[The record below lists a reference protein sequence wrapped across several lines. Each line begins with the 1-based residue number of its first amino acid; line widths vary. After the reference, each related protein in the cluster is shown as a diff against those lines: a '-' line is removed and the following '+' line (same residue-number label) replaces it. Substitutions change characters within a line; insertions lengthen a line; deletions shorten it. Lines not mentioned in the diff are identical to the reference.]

1 MSTSDVNPDGVNPL
15 EDTES
20 EAALA
25 YAEERRENIRKF
37 VRTNPDYYIKNF
49 DKIGASARF
58 TATFNLMA
66 GIFGP
71 VWYGARGLWT
81 WALPFLILETLAYVQ
96 IARGLFGDLA
106 ADAMARIAS
115 IEGTL
120 ELRRQQLEAAIE
132 SNSDKVDVYQ
142 RTVDSL
148 EANIGGIRAEAEALA
163 AEGPSIVLWGLVLLL
178 VIKTIQSV
186 VANWALETR
195 FSEWLSDRS
204 IRSAMPVSEIVFSA
218 IFMALIVTAA
228 MMHYSFPGRFSLL
241 SHFPTDPNIRLTGI
255 TWVEDFIAFCVR
267 NSEAF
272 FEGLTIGIR
281 ALLDALEVILVQT
294 PWIVIASLIILLT
307 WLTAGIRTAIYS
319 GAFLAYMGLLGFWE
333 AAMTTLALL
342 GTAACLSIVIGI
354 PLGMF
359 AARRPRFY
367 AFIQPIMDFM
377 QTMPAFVFMV
387 PVIAFFGVGK
397 PAAVIVTMIFGGT
410 PVVRLTVLGLRGVPE
425 SVREAAISFGANK
438 WYLLTKVDLP
448 LASPSIRAGI
458 NQTIMLSLAMVV
470 VASLIGAKGLGE
482 DVLEALQ
489 YANVGQGILAGFAIL
504 FCAMILDRIVQGQR
518 K

>member
-1 MSTSDVNPDGVNPL
+1 MRDDDFNPL

-20 EAALA
+20 DAAIA
-25 YAEERRENIRKF
+25 YAEERKDNIRTF
-37 VRTNPDYYIKNF
+37 VRTSPDYYIANF
-49 DKIGASARF
+49 DKVGASARF
-58 TATFNLMA
+58 TATFNVMA
-66 GIFGP
+66 GLFGP
-71 VWYGARGLWT
+71 IWFGARGLWS
-81 WALPFLILETLAYVQ
+81 WALSFLVIEAIAFVQ

-106 ADAMARIAS
+106 SDAMARIAS

-120 ELRRQQLEAAIE
+120 ELRRQQLAAAIE
-132 SNSDKVDVYQ
+132 AGSDRADAFQRAVDG
-142 RTVDSL
+142 L

-163 AEGPSIVLWGLVLLL
+163 ETGPTIALTGLGILLIAKL
-178 VIKTIQSV
+178 AQAV
-186 VANWALETR
+186 VANWALEAR
-195 FSEWLSDRS
+195 FSDWLSDRT
-204 IRSAMPVSEIVFSA
+204 IRSGMPVQQIVFSA
-218 IFMALIVTAA
+218 AFMVLMVAVA
-228 MMHYSFPGRFSLL
+228 MVHYSFPDRFELL
-241 SHFPTDPNIRLTGI
+241 STFPTDPDIRLTSIDG
-255 TWVEDFIAFCVR
+255 V
-267 NSEAF
+267 EAF
-272 FEGLTIGIR
+272 FNWAVLNGEALFDGITYGIR
-281 ALLDALEVILVQT
+281 LMLDALELVFVST
-294 PWIVIASLIILLT
+294 PWIVIAALIVLLT
-307 WLTAGIRTAIYS
+307 WLTAGVRMAIYS

-333 AAMTTLALL
+333 KAMTTLALL

-367 AFIQPIMDFM
+367 AAIQPIMDFM
-377 QTMPAFVFMV
+377 QTMPAFVFMI
-387 PVIAFFGVGK
+387 PVIAFFGTGK
-397 PAAVIVTMIFGGT
+397 PAAVVTTMIFGGT

>member
-1 MSTSDVNPDGVNPL
+1 MSHENVNPL
-15 EDTES
+15 NDTDS
-20 EAALA
+20 EAARA
-25 YAEERRENIRKF
+25 YLEERRDNIRTF
-37 VRTNPDYYIKNF
+37 VRTSPEYYIRNF
-49 DKIGASARF
+49 DRIGASARF
-58 TATFNLMA
+58 TPTFNPLA
-66 GIFGP
+66 GLFGP
-71 VWYGARGLWT
+71 IWFGARGLWS
-81 WALPFLILETLAYVQ
+81 WALPFLILEALAFVQ
-96 IARGLFGDLA
+96 IARGLFGDLGA
-106 ADAMARIAS
+106 EAMARIAS

-120 ELRRQQLEAAIE
+120 ELRRRQLAAAIE
-132 SNSDKVDVYQ
+132 DNSDKVDVYR

-163 AEGPSIVLWGLVLLL
+163 AEGPTVALTGLLILLL
-178 VIKTIQSV
+178 AKAAQSIS
-186 VANWALETR
+186 ANWALEAR
-195 FSEWLSDRS
+195 FSDWLSDRT
-204 IRSAMPVSEIVFSA
+204 IRHGMPVRQIVFSA
-218 IFMALIVTAA
+218 VFMVLIVAA
-228 MMHYSFPGRFSLL
+228 AVMHYSFPDRFSLL
-241 SHFPTDPNIRLTGI
+241 SAFPTDPVIRLDGI
-255 TWVEDFIAFCVR
+255 AWV
-267 NSEAF
+267 EAF
-272 FEGLTIGIR
+272 FNWAVLNGEPLFDGITYFIR
-281 ALLDALEVILVQT
+281 LVLDALELVFVST

-307 WLTAGIRTAIYS
+307 WLTAGVRMSIYS
-319 GAFLAYMGLLGFWE
+319 GAFLAYMGLLGFWDK
-333 AAMTTLALL
+333 AMTTLALL
-342 GTAACLSIVIGI
+342 GTAACLSILIGI

-377 QTMPAFVFMV
+377 QTMPAFVFMI
-387 PVIAFFGVGK
+387 PVIAFFGTGK
-397 PAAVIVTMIFGGT
+397 PAAVVTTMIFGGT

-504 FCAMILDRIVQGQR
+504 FCAMILDRIVQGGR
-518 K
+518 R

>member
-1 MSTSDVNPDGVNPL
+1 MTDAAQNPL
-15 EDTES
+15 EATDTDV
-20 EAALA
+20 ARA
-25 YAEERRENIRKF
+25 YAAERRENIRTF
-37 VRTNPDYYIKNF
+37 VRTNPEYYITQF
-49 DKIGASARF
+49 DKIGASAKF
-58 TATFNLMA
+58 TATFNAMA
-66 GIFGP
+66 GLFGP
-71 VWYGARGLWT
+71 IWFGARGLWS
-81 WALPFLILETLAYVQ
+81 WALPFLILETMAFVQ

-106 ADAMARIAS
+106 ADARARIAS

-120 ELRRQQLEAAIE
+120 ELRQQQLAAAIE
-132 SNSDKVDVYQ
+132 SGSDKVDVYQ

-148 EANIGGIRAEAEALA
+148 EAAIGGIRAEAEVIASQGVWIALSGLA
-163 AEGPSIVLWGLVLLL
+163 ILIVA
-178 VIKTIQSV
+178 KAFQAT
-186 VANWALETR
+186 VANWALEAR
-195 FSEWLSDRS
+195 FSDWLSDRTV
-204 IRSAMPVSEIVFSA
+204 RSGLPVSHIVFSA
-218 IFMALIVTAA
+218 IFMVLIVCAA
-228 MMHYSFPGRFSLL
+228 MLHYSLPGRFTLL
-241 SHFPTDPNIRLTGI
+241 SDFPTNPNYRLNSI
-255 TWVEDFIAFCVR
+255 AWVEAFFAFCVA
-267 NSEAF
+267 NGEALF
-272 FEGLTIGIR
+272 DLITYGIR
-281 ALLDALEVILVQT
+281 LILDALELIFVST

-307 WLTAGIRTAIYS
+307 WLTAGIRTAIWS
-319 GAFLAYMGLLGFWE
+319 AAFLSYMGLLGFWE
-333 AAMTTLALL
+333 KAMTTLALL
-342 GTAACLSIVIGI
+342 GTAACLSILIGI

-359 AARRPRFY
+359 CARRPRFY

-377 QTMPAFVFMV
+377 QTMPAFVFMI
-387 PVIAFFGVGK
+387 PVIAFFGTGK
-397 PAAVIVTMIFGGT
+397 PAAVVTTMIFGGT

-438 WYLLTKVDLP
+438 WYLLTRVDLP

>member
-1 MSTSDVNPDGVNPL
+1 MRDEDINPL

-25 YAEERRENIRKF
+25 YAQERKDNIRTF
-37 VRTNPDYYIKNF
+37 VRTNPDYYIANF
-49 DKIGASARF
+49 DKVGASSRF
-58 TATFNLMA
+58 TPTFNVMA
-66 GIFGP
+66 GLFGP
-71 VWYGARGLWT
+71 IWFGARGLWS
-81 WALPFLILETLAYVQ
+81 WALPFLIIEAIAFVQ

-120 ELRRQQLEAAIE
+120 ELRRQQLAAAIE
-132 SNSDKVDVYQ
+132 SGSDRVDAFQ
-142 RTVDSL
+142 RAVDGL

-163 AEGPSIVLWGLVLLL
+163 EQGPTIALTGLVILIL
-178 VIKTIQSV
+178 VKLVQAVT
-186 VANWALETR
+186 ANWALEAR
-195 FSEWLSDRS
+195 FSEWLSDRTV
-204 IRSAMPVSEIVFSA
+204 RSGLPVDQIVFSA
-218 IFMALIVTAA
+218 IFMVLIVAVA
-228 MMHYSFPGRFSLL
+228 MVHYSFPGRFSLL
-241 SHFPTDPNIRLTGI
+241 NAFPTDPDIRLTSI
-255 TWVEDFIAFCVR
+255 AWVEDFIAFCVR
-267 NSEAF
+267 NSETF
-272 FEGLTIGIR
+272 FDGLTIGIR
-281 ALLDALEVILVQT
+281 TILDALEVILVET
-294 PWIVIASLIILLT
+294 PWIVIASLIVLLT

-319 GAFLAYMGLLGFWE
+319 GAFLSYMGLLGFWE

-342 GTAACLSIVIGI
+342 GTAACLSIAIGI

-438 WYLLTKVDLP
+438 WYLLTRVDLP
-448 LASPSIRAGI
+448 LAGPSIRAGI

>member
-1 MSTSDVNPDGVNPL
+1 MTDVNADLGVNPL
-15 EDTES
+15 EDTSS

-25 YAEERRENIRKF
+25 YAEERRDNIRTF
-37 VRTNPDYYIKNF
+37 VRTSPEYYIRMF
-49 DKIGASARF
+49 DKIGASASF
-58 TATFNLMA
+58 TATFNAMA
-66 GIFGP
+66 GLFGP
-71 VWYGARGLWT
+71 IWFGARGLWN
-81 WALPFLILETLAYVQ
+81 WALPFLILEALAYVQ

-120 ELRRQQLEAAIE
+120 ELRKQQLASAIE
-132 SNSDKVDVYQ
+132 TGSDKVDVYQ

-148 EANIGGIRAEAEALA
+148 EANIGGIRAEAEALG
-163 AEGPSIVLWGLVLLL
+163 AEGPTIALTGLAILIVVKLA
-178 VIKTIQSV
+178 QSLM
-186 VANWALETR
+186 ANWALEAR
-195 FSEWLSDRS
+195 FSDWLSDRA
-204 IRSAMPVSEIVFSA
+204 IRSGMPVSQIVFSA
-218 IFMALIVTAA
+218 IFMVLIVATA
-228 MMHYSFPGRFSLL
+228 MLHYSFPGRFTLL
-241 SHFPTDPNIRLTGI
+241 GEFPTDPDIRLGSI
-255 TWVEDFIAFCVR
+255 DRV
-267 NSEAF
+267 EAF
-272 FEGLTIGIR
+272 FNWAVLNGEALFDAITYFIR
-281 ALLDALEVILVQT
+281 LVLDALELVFVST
-294 PWIVIASLIILLT
+294 PWIVVAALIVLLT
-307 WLTAGIRTAIYS
+307 WLTAGVRMAIYS

-333 AAMTTLALL
+333 KAMTTLALL
-342 GTAACLSIVIGI
+342 GTAACLSILIGI

-367 AFIQPIMDFM
+367 SFIQPIMDFM
-377 QTMPAFVFMV
+377 QTMPAFVFMI
-387 PVIAFFGVGK
+387 PVIAFFGTGK
-397 PAAVIVTMIFGGT
+397 PAAVVTTMIFGGT

-489 YANVGQGILAGFAIL
+489 YANVGQGILAGFSIL
-504 FCAMILDRIVQGQR
+504 FCAMILDRIVQGGR

>member
-1 MSTSDVNPDGVNPL
+1 MTQSDVNPL
-15 EDTES
+15 EDTTS
-20 EAALA
+20 EAAQA
-25 YAEERRENIRKF
+25 YARERQESIRKF
-37 VRTNPDYYIKNF
+37 VRTSPEYYIENF
-49 DKIGASARF
+49 DKIGASSRF
-58 TATFNLMA
+58 TATFNFFA
-66 GIFGP
+66 GLFGP
-71 VWYGARGLWT
+71 VWYGARGLWS
-81 WALPFLILETLAYVQ
+81 WALPFLILETLAFVQ
-96 IARGLFGDLA
+96 MARGLFGDLA
-106 ADAMARIAS
+106 ADARARIES

-120 ELRRQQLEAAIE
+120 ELRRQQLAAAIE
-132 SNSDKVDVYQ
+132 SGSDKVDVYQ

-163 AEGPSIVLWGLVLLL
+163 AEGPTIALTGLVILL
-178 VIKTIQSV
+178 VVKAVQAV
-186 VANWALETR
+186 VANWALEAR
-195 FSEWLSDRS
+195 FSEWLSDSSVRS
-204 IRSAMPVSEIVFSA
+204 GMPVQHIVLSA
-218 IFMALIVTAA
+218 ILMVLIVSAA
-228 MMHYSFPGRFSLL
+228 MLHYSFPGRYDLL
-241 SHFPTDPNIRLTGI
+241 SNFPTDPDIRLTGI
-255 TWVEDFIAFCVR
+255 QWVEDLIAWCVI
-267 NSEAF
+267 NSELF
-272 FEGLTIGIR
+272 FDLLTGGIR

-294 PWIVIASLIILLT
+294 PWIVIAALIVLLT

-333 AAMTTLALL
+333 GAMTTLALL

-367 AFIQPIMDFM
+367 RFIQPIMDFM

-489 YANVGQGILAGFAIL
+489 YANVGQGILAGFSIL
-504 FCAMILDRIVQGQR
+504 FCAMILDRIVQGGR
-518 K
+518 R

>member
-1 MSTSDVNPDGVNPL
+1 MSDTEFNPL
-15 EDTES
+15 DDPNS
-20 EAALA
+20 DAAQA
-25 YAEERRENIRKF
+25 YAEERRENIRTF
-37 VRTNPDYYIKNF
+37 VRTSPDYYIENF
-49 DKIGASARF
+49 NKIGASSRF
-58 TATFNLMA
+58 TPTFNLMA
-66 GIFGP
+66 GLFGP
-71 VWYGARGLWT
+71 IWFGGRGLWS
-81 WALPFLILETLAYVQ
+81 WALPFLIIEALALVQ

-120 ELRRQQLEAAIE
+120 DLRRRQLAAAIE
-132 SNSDKVDVYQ
+132 DGSDRVEAFQ
-142 RTVDSL
+142 RAVDSL
-148 EANIGGIRAEAEALA
+148 EANIGGIREEAAALA
-163 AEGPSIVLWGLVLLL
+163 AQGPQIVIVGILILL
-178 VIKTIQSV
+178 VAKAVQAT
-186 VANWALETR
+186 VANWALEAR
-195 FSEWLSDRS
+195 FSDWVSDRT
-204 IRSAMPVSEIVFSA
+204 IRSGMPVSHVLLSAVFMS
-218 IFMALIVTAA
+218 LIVLAA
-228 MMHYSFPGRFSLL
+228 MLHYSFPGRFELL
-241 SHFPTDPNIRLTGI
+241 SDFPTDPGIRLTSIDWVENFFDWAVLNGDALFDGI
-255 TWVEDFIAFCVR
+255 TWV
-267 NSEAF
+267 
-272 FEGLTIGIR
+272 IR
-281 ALLDALEVILVQT
+281 VVLDALEIIFVST
-294 PWIVIASLIILLT
+294 PWIVIAALIILLT
-307 WLTAGIRTAIYS
+307 WLTAGVRMAIYS
-319 GAFLAYMGLLGFWE
+319 AAFLSYMGFLGFWE
-333 AAMTTLALL
+333 KAMTTLALL

-367 AFIQPIMDFM
+367 AAIQPIMDFM
-377 QTMPAFVFMV
+377 QTMPAFVFMI
-387 PVIAFFGVGK
+387 PVIAFFGTGK
-397 PAAVIVTMIFGGT
+397 PAAVVTTMIFGGT

-438 WYLLTKVDLP
+438 WYLLTRVDLP

>member
-1 MSTSDVNPDGVNPL
+1 MRDETINPL

-20 EAALA
+20 EAAIA
-25 YAEERRENIRKF
+25 YAEERKENIRTF
-37 VRTNPDYYIKNF
+37 VRTSPDYYIANF
-49 DKIGASARF
+49 DKVGASARF
-58 TATFNLMA
+58 TPTFNAMA
-66 GIFGP
+66 GLFGP
-71 VWYGARGLWT
+71 IWFGARGLWS
-81 WALPFLILETLAYVQ
+81 WALSFLIIEAIAFVQ

-120 ELRRQQLEAAIE
+120 ELRRQQLQAAIDN
-132 SNSDKVDVYQ
+132 NSDRVDAFQ
-142 RTVDSL
+142 RAVDGL
-148 EANIGGIRAEAEALA
+148 EANIGGIRDEAQALA
-163 AEGPSIVLWGLVLLL
+163 EQGPTIALTGLAILILA
-178 VIKTIQSV
+178 KAAQAF
-186 VANWALETR
+186 VANWALEAR
-195 FSEWLSDRS
+195 FSDWLSDRS
-204 IRSAMPVSEIVFSA
+204 IRSGMPVSQIVFSA
-218 IFMALIVTAA
+218 LFMVLIVAVA
-228 MMHYSFPGRFSLL
+228 MIHYSFPGRFALL
-241 SHFPTDPNIRLTGI
+241 DAFPTDPDIRLVSIDG
-255 TWVEDFIAFCVR
+255 V
-267 NSEAF
+267 EAF
-272 FEGLTIGIR
+272 FNWAVVNGDALFDGITYGIR
-281 ALLDALEVILVQT
+281 LMLDALELIFVST

-307 WLTAGIRTAIYS
+307 WLTAGVRMAIYS

-333 AAMTTLALL
+333 KAMTTLALL
-342 GTAACLSIVIGI
+342 GTAACLSIIIGI

-367 AFIQPIMDFM
+367 SFIQPIMDFM
-377 QTMPAFVFMV
+377 QTMPAFVFMI
-387 PVIAFFGVGK
+387 PVIAFFGTGK
-397 PAAVIVTMIFGGT
+397 PAAVVTTMIFGGT

-489 YANVGQGILAGFAIL
+489 YANVGQGILAGFSIL

>member
-1 MSTSDVNPDGVNPL
+1 MRDEGINPL

-25 YAEERRENIRKF
+25 YAAERKENIRTF
-37 VRTNPDYYIKNF
+37 VRTNPNYYIANF
-49 DKIGASARF
+49 DKVGASARF
-58 TATFNLMA
+58 TPTFNAMA
-66 GIFGP
+66 GLFGP
-71 VWYGARGLWT
+71 IWFGARGLWS
-81 WALPFLILETLAYVQ
+81 WALPFLIIEAIALVQ
-96 IARGLFGDLA
+96 VARGLFGDLA
-106 ADAMARIAS
+106 ADAMERIAS

-120 ELRRQQLEAAIE
+120 ELRRQQLAAAIE
-132 SNSDKVDVYQ
+132 SGSDRVDAFQ
-142 RTVDSL
+142 RAVDGL

-163 AEGPSIVLWGLVLLL
+163 EQGPSIALTGLVILIIVKL
-178 VIKTIQSV
+178 VEAVT
-186 VANWALETR
+186 ANWALEAR
-195 FSEWLSDRS
+195 FSEWLSNRK
-204 IRSAMPVSEIVFSA
+204 IRSGLPVEQIVFSA
-218 IFMALIVTAA
+218 FFMVLIVLVA
-228 MMHYSFPGRFSLL
+228 MVHYSFPGRFGLL
-241 SHFPTDPNIRLTGI
+241 SEFPTDPNIRLTGI

-272 FEGLTIGIR
+272 FDGLTIGIR
-281 ALLDALEVILVQT
+281 TILDALEVILVQT
-294 PWIVIASLIILLT
+294 PWIVIASLIVLLT

-319 GAFLAYMGLLGFWE
+319 GAFLSYMGLLGFWE

-342 GTAACLSIVIGI
+342 GTAACLSIAIGI

-438 WYLLTKVDLP
+438 WYLLTRVDLP
-448 LASPSIRAGI
+448 LAAPSIRAGI

>member
-1 MSTSDVNPDGVNPL
+1 MRDENINPL

-25 YAEERRENIRKF
+25 YAEERKENIRTF
-37 VRTNPDYYIKNF
+37 VRTHPDYYIANF
-49 DKIGASARF
+49 DKVGASARF
-58 TATFNLMA
+58 TPTFNFFA
-66 GIFGP
+66 GLFGP
-71 VWYGARGLWT
+71 IWFGARGLWS
-81 WALPFLILETLAYVQ
+81 WALCFLIIEAIGFVQ

-106 ADAMARIAS
+106 SDAMARIAS

-120 ELRRQQLEAAIE
+120 ELRKQQLAAAIE
-132 SNSDKVDVYQ
+132 AGSDRVDAFQ
-142 RTVDSL
+142 RAVDGL

-163 AEGPSIVLWGLVLLL
+163 EQGPTIALTGLVIL
-178 VIKTIQSV
+178 IIAKAAQSV
-186 VANWALETR
+186 MANWALEAR

-204 IRSAMPVSEIVFSA
+204 IRSGMPVSQIVFSA
-218 IFMALIVTAA
+218 VFMVLIVTVA
-228 MMHYSFPGRFSLL
+228 MINYSFPGRFTIL
-241 SHFPTDPNIRLTGI
+241 SDFPTDPEFRLLSIDG
-255 TWVEDFIAFCVR
+255 V
-267 NSEAF
+267 EAF
-272 FEGLTIGIR
+272 FNWAVLNGEALFDGITYAIR
-281 ALLDALEVILVQT
+281 LVLDALELVFVST

-307 WLTAGIRTAIYS
+307 WLTAGVRMAIYS

-333 AAMTTLALL
+333 KAMTTLALL

-377 QTMPAFVFMV
+377 QTMPAFVFMI
-387 PVIAFFGVGK
+387 PVIAFFGTGK
-397 PAAVIVTMIFGGT
+397 PAAVVTTMIFGGT

-448 LASPSIRAGI
+448 LANPSIRAGI

>member
-1 MSTSDVNPDGVNPL
+1 MSDAVENLGVNPL

-25 YAEERRENIRKF
+25 YASERRDNIRTF
-37 VRTNPDYYIKNF
+37 VRTNPDYYIRMF
-49 DKIGASARF
+49 DKIGASSSF
-58 TATFNLMA
+58 TPTLNIMA

-71 VWYGARGLWT
+71 VWFGARGLWN
-81 WALPFLILETLAYVQ
+81 WALPFLIIETLALVQ
-96 IARGLFGDLA
+96 IARGLFGDLG

-120 ELRRQQLEAAIE
+120 ELRRQQLAAAIE
-132 SNSDKVDVYQ
+132 SNSDRIDAFQ

-148 EANIGGIRAEAEALA
+148 EANMGGFRAEADALA
-163 AEGPSIVLWGLVLLL
+163 ATGPTVALTGLVIL
-178 VIKTIQSV
+178 VLAKITQAI
-186 VANWALETR
+186 VANSALESR
-195 FSEWLSDRS
+195 FSDWLSDRS
-204 IRSAMPVSEIVFSA
+204 VRSGLPTGQIVFSA
-218 IFMALIVTAA
+218 IFMGFIAFAA
-228 MMHYSFPGRFSLL
+228 MMHYSFPGLFSLL
-241 SHFPTDPNIRLTGI
+241 SDFPTDPDIRLGSI
-255 TWVEDFIAFCVR
+255 DRV
-267 NSEAF
+267 EAF
-272 FEGLTIGIR
+272 FNWAVLNGEVLFDAITYVIR
-281 ALLDALEVILVQT
+281 MVLDALEIVFVST
-294 PWIVIASLIILLT
+294 PWIVIASLIVLLT
-307 WLTAGIRTAIYS
+307 WLTAGVRMAIYS
-319 GAFLAYMGLLGFWE
+319 SGFLAYMGLLGFWE
-333 AAMTTLALL
+333 KAMTTLALL
-342 GTAACLSIVIGI
+342 GTAACLSILIGI

-367 AFIQPIMDFM
+367 KAIQPVMDFM
-377 QTMPAFVFMV
+377 QTMPAFVFMI
-387 PVIAFFGVGK
+387 PVIAFFGTGK
-397 PAAVIVTMIFGGT
+397 PAAVVTTMIFGGT

-425 SVREAAISFGANK
+425 SVREAAISFGATK

-448 LASPSIRAGI
+448 LAGPSIRAGI

-504 FCAMILDRIVQGQR
+504 FCAMILDRIVQGGR

>member
-1 MSTSDVNPDGVNPL
+1 MNDLGVNPL

-25 YAEERRENIRKF
+25 YAEERRENIRAF
-37 VRTNPDYYIKNF
+37 VRTSPDYYIANF
-49 DKIGASARF
+49 DKIGASAKF
-58 TATFNLMA
+58 TATLNVVA

-71 VWYGARGLWT
+71 IWFGARGLWS
-81 WALPFLILETLAYVQ
+81 WALPFLILETLAFVQ
-96 IARGLFGDLA
+96 IARGLFGDLG

-120 ELRRQQLEAAIE
+120 ELRRKQLASAIE
-132 SNSDKVDVYQ
+132 TGSEKVDVYR
-142 RTVDSL
+142 RTVESL

-163 AEGPSIVLWGLVLLL
+163 ATGPKIVLSGVILLLL
-178 VIKTIQSV
+178 VKGAQSLM
-186 VANWALETR
+186 ANWALEAR
-195 FSEWLSDRS
+195 FSDWLSDRTV
-204 IRSAMPVSEIVFSA
+204 RSGLPINHIVFSA
-218 IFMALIVTAA
+218 VFMVLIVTAA
-228 MMHYSFPGRFSLL
+228 MFHYSFPGRFSLL
-241 SHFPTDPNIRLTGI
+241 SDFPTNPEIRLTSIGG
-255 TWVEDFIAFCVR
+255 V
-267 NSEAF
+267 EAF
-272 FEGLTIGIR
+272 FNWAVLRGEVFFDGITYFIR
-281 ALLDALEVILVQT
+281 MVLDALELIFVST
-294 PWIVIASLIILLT
+294 PWVVVAALIILLT
-307 WLTAGIRTAIYS
+307 WLTAGVRMAIYS

-333 AAMTTLALL
+333 KAMTTLALL
-342 GTAACLSIVIGI
+342 GTAACLSILIGI

-359 AARRPRFY
+359 AARRHRFY
-367 AFIQPIMDFM
+367 RAIQPIMDFM
-377 QTMPAFVFMV
+377 QTMPAFVFMI
-387 PVIAFFGVGK
+387 PVIAFFGTGK
-397 PAAVIVTMIFGGT
+397 PAAVVTTMIFGGT

-448 LASPSIRAGI
+448 LAGPSIRAGI

-504 FCAMILDRIVQGQR
+504 FCAMILDRIVQGER